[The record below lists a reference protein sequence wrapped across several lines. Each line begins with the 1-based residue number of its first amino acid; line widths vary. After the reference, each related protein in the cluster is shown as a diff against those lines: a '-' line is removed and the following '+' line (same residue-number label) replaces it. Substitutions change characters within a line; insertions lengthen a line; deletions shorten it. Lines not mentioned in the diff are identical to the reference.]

1 MQHLQEYLINS
12 EPFYLV
18 QGDELVIAEAAY
30 EHAIPL
36 LLKGPTGCGKTR
48 FMQHLAWKLKRP
60 LVTVAC
66 HDDLSTSDLVGRYQE
81 GEEQQD
87 AQKFSKDDL
96 IFLSGEALPRCW
108 TDPHY
113 RDAELAR

>member
-1 MQHLQEYLINS
+1 MLLKQKSTGHMVEVLSLVDLIN
-12 EPFYLV
+12 LN
-18 QGDELVIAEAAY
+18 
-30 EHAIPL
+30 
-36 LLKGPTGCGKTR
+36 R
-48 FMQHLAWKLKRP
+48 
-60 LVTVAC
+60 
-66 HDDLSTSDLVGRYQE
+66 SDLVGRYQE

-113 RDAELAR
+113 RDAELTR